1 MMRGCRFAEANLAII
16 FRNRARTGKKPYLCS
31 LENVSENSIRH
42 TFVKTVELLAP
53 ARDLESAMAAVDYG
67 ADAVYIGGSKFGA
80 RRGACNPVEEV
91 ARAVEYAHQYGVRI
105 HATLNTLL
113 FDDELAEAEAEAR
126 AAQEGKS
133 NE

>member
-1 MMRGCRFAEANLAII
+1 
-16 FRNRARTGKKPYLCS
+16 
-31 LENVSENSIRH
+31 
-42 TFVKTVELLAP
+42 
-53 ARDLESAMAAVDYG
+53 MAAVDYG

-126 AAQEGKS
+126 APSSCRTWRCGAWGFPS
-133 NE
+133 NCTPRPRCAT

>member
-1 MMRGCRFAEANLAII
+1 
-16 FRNRARTGKKPYLCS
+16 
-31 LENVSENSIRH
+31 
-42 TFVKTVELLAP
+42 
-53 ARDLESAMAAVDYG
+53 MAAVDYG

-113 FDDELAEAEAEAR
+113 FDGELADAEAEAR
-126 AAQEGKS
+126 ALIAAGVDAVGAVKGSPALERAYEMGRAVK
-133 NE
+133 